1 MDIFLFSWKPSRL
14 DIGDEMEQEGHF
26 KIITTH
32 NNREH
37 FTEFIALDGV
47 MIMLSTTMLPPT
59 NLSFR

>member
-32 NNREH
+32 NNKEY

-47 MIMLSTTMLPPT
+47 IIMLSGTMLPPT